1 MVLTPKPIVRGA
13 GSTSRPG
20 SDMGNLDSDLF
31 RAEVPKVNPASKHSL
46 GDLDVII
53 ARIICDAA

>member
-1 MVLTPKPIVRGA
+1 MVLTPKSIVRGQ
-13 GSTSRPG
+13 GSTPRPG

-31 RAEVPKVNPASKHSL
+31 RAEVPEVNPASKHSL

-53 ARIICDAA
+53 ARIRCDAA